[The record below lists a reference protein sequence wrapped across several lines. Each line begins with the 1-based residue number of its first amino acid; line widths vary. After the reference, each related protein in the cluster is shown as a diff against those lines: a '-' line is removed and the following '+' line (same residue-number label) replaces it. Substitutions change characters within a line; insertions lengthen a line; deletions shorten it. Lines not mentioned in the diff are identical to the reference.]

1 MNVQIA
7 LYDGFDL
14 LDAIAPYEVLTAAS
28 LFNKEEIK
36 VELVSAEGARMITS
50 GDNQLKLEA
59 SGKLD
64 LTRKGII
71 LIPGVSCSLDDGMDS
86 IPAKL
91 KQAAE
96 TELSPLLK
104 NALEQPDLLV
114 STVCGGS
121 LILAMDGLLKGRH
134 AVTHHMGMEL
144 LSAAEAIVIHA
155 RVVDDGNLVTSGGV
169 TSGLDLA
176 LYLVEREL
184 GPRIAHA
191 VEQFFEYERRGTVW
205 KNIGNTLAVDHDQAT
220 VPESELPIIPS
231 TEKIKVEGK
240 WETILSTPIGELSVL
255 VDLAYKDGK
264 IVGNARQG
272 GEITAL
278 INPILRGNLLMW
290 SMKVT
295 KPMRL
300 TLKFN
305 VFIEGND
312 MYGEAKAGILPA
324 SKLVGH
330 RVL

>member
-1 MNVQIA
+1 
-7 LYDGFDL
+7 
-14 LDAIAPYEVLTAAS
+14 
-28 LFNKEEIK
+28 KEEIK

-64 LTRKGII
+64 LTRTGII
-71 LIPGVSCSLDDGMDS
+71 LIPGVSCSLDDSVDS

-91 KQAAE
+91 KQATE

-104 NALEQPDLLV
+104 SALAQPDLLV
-114 STVCGGS
+114 ATVCGGS
-121 LILAMDGLLKGRH
+121 LILAMDGLLEGRH
-134 AVTHHMGMEL
+134 AVTHHMGMDL
-144 LSAAEAIVIHA
+144 LSATEAIAIHA

-176 LYLVEREL
+176 LYLIEREL

-205 KNIGNTLAVDHDQAT
+205 KNVGNTLAVTHDQVT
-220 VPESELPIIPS
+220 EPESELPIIPYI
-231 TEKIKVEGK
+231 EKIKVEGK
-240 WETILSTPIGELSVL
+240 WDTIISTPLGDLSVL
-255 VDLAYKDGK
+255 VDLAYKDNK
-264 IVGNARQG
+264 IIGTARQEE
-272 GEITAL
+272 EITAL
-278 INPILRGNLLMW
+278 INPILKGNLLMW

-305 VFIEGND
+305 VFIEGNN
-312 MYGEAKAGILPA
+312 MHGEAKAGILPA
-324 SKLVGH
+324 SKLIGH
-330 RVL
+330 RVI